1 MERLRPLFGL
11 LGFLLS
17 IGSRFLSG
25 FRRSC
30 FLDSVVGILGRLGRL
45 ATLVGQRDVEALIKE
60 GHLLQAP
67 SDCLELKLCCFENVR
82 IRPESDRRP
91 CSAGFF
97 ALD

>member
-11 LGFLLS
+11 LGFLLRVS
-17 IGSRFLSG
+17 GRFLSG

-30 FLDSVVGILGRLGRL
+30 FLDSVVGILGRLGSL

-60 GHLLQAP
+60 RHLLQAP
-67 SDCLELKLCCFENVR
+67 SNRLELKLCCLENIRV
-82 IRPESDRRP
+82 RPESDGCP